1 MDFFSNIPLF
11 DGLPETQL
19 NDLKAISVE
28 KQYSKG
34 ELIFSEGDAGNG
46 FYVVVSGTIKIY
58 KSSLE
63 GKEKI
68 LHIFGA
74 KEPFG
79 EVPVFIGKPFPATA
93 QAIAQSRLLFFPR
106 NDFVR
111 LISDNPSLALN
122 MLAILA
128 MRLRQFTFQI
138 EDLALKE
145 VPARLASYLLYLSDE
160 QENSRAVTL
169 STSKGQLASLL
180 GTMPETLSRIFAR
193 MSKGGLI
200 EVSGRRIRLLDTA
213 GLMALSNGMAG
224 LD

>member
-11 DGLPETQL
+11 QGLPAEQL
-19 NDLKAISVE
+19 DELKAISLE
-28 KQYSKG
+28 KQFSKG
-34 ELIFSEGDAGNG
+34 EVIFSEGDAGNG
-46 FYVVVSGTIKIY
+46 FYVVVSGTVKIY

-68 LHIFGA
+68 LHIFGT

-93 QAIAQSRLLFFPR
+93 QAIARSRLLFFPR
-106 NDFVR
+106 NEFVR

-122 MLAILA
+122 MLAVLA
-128 MRLRQFTFQI
+128 MRLRQFAFQI

-145 VPARLASYLLYLSDE
+145 VPARLASYLLYLTEE
-160 QENSRAVTL
+160 QHNTRVVTL

-200 EVSGRRIRLLDTA
+200 DVSGRMIQLLDTER
-213 GLMALSNGMAG
+213 LMALSDGMAS
-224 LD
+224 LE